1 MKKSFRIGS
10 IVYAKSN
17 NRPWIVDEYRKKK
30 DYPDGDGDILF
41 LRRHLPGWPPMQNWE
56 KTRTVIW
63 PVSWVHSGQS
73 ELNFTSI

>member
-1 MKKSFRIGS
+1 MKNKKSNIRPGS

-17 NRPWIVDEYRKKK
+17 NRPWIVNEYR
-30 DYPDGDGDILF
+30 GDILF

-56 KTRTVIW
+56 KTLTVIW